1 MTKGDETRGKAG
13 ASGSAGG
20 KARKR
25 KEKNLARAEELR
37 ESIMPDSPETYRPS
51 QVIAPE
57 IATHSPPHGA
67 VDEGDND

>member
-1 MTKGDETRGKAG
+1 MLALGEKPE
-13 ASGSAGG
+13 
-20 KARKR
+20 
-25 KEKNLARAEELR
+25 KEKKKKNLARAELR